1 VSVSVQG
8 KVVLVFKPDVPGGRY
23 GMVVSFPAA
32 DSRRD
37 NTVSVYI
44 SKRKA
49 FAYAKSRLD
58 AVKVTL
64 TIDDPGVCDEPKE

>member
-1 VSVSVQG
+1 MSVSVQG
-8 KVVLVFKPDVPGGRY
+8 KVVQVFKPDVPGGRY

-49 FAYAKSRLD
+49 
-58 AVKVTL
+58 
-64 TIDDPGVCDEPKE
+64 